1 MLAWISIRR
10 AILFN
15 AEFEDHAEHVYA
27 QFVAE
32 HPEWEDQPANNEKVK
47 AYGDLA
53 TWADVFRRI
62 ALDERDHRNNSFR
75 LCGKPECIAKY
86 DGMPDKQYSA
96 NVAGQ

>member
-1 MLAWISIRR
+1 M
-10 AILFN
+10 
-15 AEFEDHAEHVYA
+15 YA